1 MSGKTITSFRAREPV
16 PREGNGRDW
25 LRSDETEGETVET
38 YDLSSWLVLI
48 CIGCLFRDIR
58 KQVTHHILL
67 CSILIKNNLSKYGLL
82 TSFYRSVK
90 LGLKERTPAQGVSG
104 TTSFFNHFIPAD
116 RQWRPRNKRE

>member
-48 CIGCLFRDIR
+48 CIRCLFRDIR
-58 KQVTHHILL
+58 KQVTHHIFITLFNSYKKQPFQVWFVNL
-67 CSILIKNNLSKYGLL
+67 ILQIGKTGAQREDSSSGGKWHNL
-82 TSFYRSVK
+82 
-90 LGLKERTPAQGVSG
+90 
-104 TTSFFNHFIPAD
+104 FF
-116 RQWRPRNKRE
+116 